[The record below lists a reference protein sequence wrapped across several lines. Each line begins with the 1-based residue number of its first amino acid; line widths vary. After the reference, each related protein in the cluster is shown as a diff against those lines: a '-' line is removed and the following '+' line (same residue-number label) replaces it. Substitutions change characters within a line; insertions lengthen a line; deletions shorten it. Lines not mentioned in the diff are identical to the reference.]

1 MTSQTII
8 KYSRIVAGVV
18 YLLIGVFMIVGSIN
32 VSLTD
37 DRTKVVMASAFLALA
52 GVAVVWLGVKRLRD
66 AKRTA

>member
-1 MTSQTII
+1 MTSQAII